1 MLIWAREFLL
11 LTSVIEA
18 IIDEYICLI
27 RYAYET
33 PAGCADETL
42 NYYNGATAVD

>member
-1 MLIWAREFLL
+1 MANN
-11 LTSVIEA
+11 T
-18 IIDEYICLI
+18 Y
-27 RYAYET
+27 RYDYMT